1 MALTEKQIKNLY
13 PGALLVIQGT
23 YIRQHDNG
31 DIVIQCH
38 STSEGKFTSDTKHF
52 HPALVSMKYNPGR
65 KFKKGDKV
73 NITCRDERYPVV
85 SPMGCP
91 WSGENLVVVED
102 EEDDGVVQ
110 VLSEA
115 RCKMSVAFF
124 FLELVSSVEDQMPYS
139 IDLANTNVLLKHGK
153 KLATFED
160 YDEAQEVKD
169 RLNAEW
175 MKGQDL

>member
-1 MALTEKQIKNLY
+1 MHI
-13 PGALLVIQGT
+13 P
-23 YIRQHDNG
+23 
-31 DIVIQCH
+31 
-38 STSEGKFTSDTKHF
+38 
-52 HPALVSMKYNPGR
+52 KYNPGR

-73 NITCRDERYPVV
+73 NVTSRDGRYPVV
-85 SPMGCP
+85 LPMECV
-91 WSGENLVVVED
+91 WFGENLVVVED

-115 RCKMSVAFF
+115 GRKMSVAFF

-139 IDLANTNVLLKHGK
+139 IDPTNTNVLLKDSK

-160 YDEAQEVKD
+160 YDEAQEVRD

-175 MKGQDL
+175 MKGQAL